1 MRARSSPDV
10 ALQVPHP
17 RWLCCP
23 RVRFV
28 RESRVRARTCRSDM
42 DFMFGFFTRMAE
54 DDLCMKD
61 LHFCSHK
68 TFRAH
73 VDKLCGQ
80 AGSGWR
86 RVKLPVE
93 VPGFPHLQLPDVE
106 LVYRDAVQML
116 RGFLRA
122 FAKAEE
128 FCWRWAAVEEKTAAG
143 ERTIEHPCTAA
154 WWREQAEAVGRLGG
168 SLLAMQIYSDD
179 TTLNAMGSRSA
190 YPVYALPLNGSF
202 DLYKLLFPVSVLA
215 YLPVLSCPLRG
226 EGHHAL
232 HPHTRGATAISAVHA
247 CAVQREGSHA
257 AVLNA
262 HRTPRRAEA
271 DRARKGRVA
280 HHQSAPARDLPRHRV
295 RGDEEA
301 ELHRFRRRLRRRR
314 PAHRVPRPALVRV
327 RHAGGSAVGGVH
339 GLARR
344 LLQL

>member
-1 MRARSSPDV
+1 
-10 ALQVPHP
+10 
-17 RWLCCP
+17 
-23 RVRFV
+23 
-28 RESRVRARTCRSDM
+28 M

-54 DDLCMKD
+54 DDLSMKD

-93 VPGFPHLQLPDVE
+93 VPGFPHLQLPAVE

-168 SLLAMQIYSDD
+168 SLVGMQIYSDD
-179 TTLNAMGSRSA
+179 TTLNAKGSRSA
-190 YPVYALPLNGSF
+190 YPLYALPLNGSF
-202 DLYKLLFPVSVLA
+202 DLYKLLFPVSVVA

-226 EGHHAL
+226 EGHPAL
-232 HPHTRGATAISAVHA
+232 HTHTRSATAISV
-247 CAVQREGSHA
+247 VQREGAHA

-271 DRARKGRVA
+271 DRAREGRVA
-280 HHQSAPARDLPRHRV
+280 HRQSAPARDMPRHRV

-314 PAHRVPRPALVRV
+314 PAHRVPRPALIRV
-327 RHAGGSAVGGVH
+327 RHAGGSAAGGVH

>member
-1 MRARSSPDV
+1 
-10 ALQVPHP
+10 
-17 RWLCCP
+17 
-23 RVRFV
+23 
-28 RESRVRARTCRSDM
+28 M

-93 VPGFPHLQLPDVE
+93 VPGFPHLQLPAVE

-168 SLLAMQIYSDD
+168 SLVGMQIYSDD
-179 TTLNAMGSRSA
+179 TTLNAKGSRSA
-190 YPVYALPLNGSF
+190 YPLYALPLNGSF
-202 DLYKLLFPVSVLA
+202 DLYKLLFPVSVVA

-226 EGHHAL
+226 EGHPAL
-232 HPHTRGATAISAVHA
+232 HTHTRGATAISVVHA
-247 CAVQREGSHA
+247 QCNG
-257 AVLNA
+257 
-262 HRTPRRAEA
+262 
-271 DRARKGRVA
+271 RART
-280 HHQSAPARDLPRHRV
+280 
-295 RGDEEA
+295 
-301 ELHRFRRRLRRRR
+301 LRC
-314 PAHRVPRPALVRV
+314 
-327 RHAGGSAVGGVH
+327 
-339 GLARR
+339 
-344 LLQL
+344 